1 MYIKMNKWVDRHA
14 AEQTR
19 GEQTRIQTSGRRN
32 KQRDRH
38 VNRQAVQTGDRA
50 YRWTAKC
57 TDRPMTGHTR
67 KSRRADNQ
75 VTEQTSESPGG

>member
-1 MYIKMNKWVDRHA
+1 MYIKMNRLVDRHA

-57 TDRPMTGHTR
+57 TDRPMTGHTG
-67 KSRRADNQ
+67 KQA
-75 VTEQTSESPGG
+75 GGRTTK

>member
-1 MYIKMNKWVDRHA
+1 MYIKMNRLVDRHA

-38 VNRQAVQTGDRA
+38 VNRQAVQTSDRA

-57 TDRPMTGHTR
+57 TDRQMTGHTG
-67 KSRRADNQ
+67 KQA
-75 VTEQTSESPGG
+75 GGRTTK